1 MAGVRASKSVISF
14 QCSVG
19 HACSMTCPKK
29 AKSREISHGIFYM
42 GSFLHLESA
51 SHQKDENL
59 LFDGQKTCR
68 LASFCR
74 SWCDALQPSESPIY
88 KRFIKK
94 IVTLFVRDIKPRRS
108 RPLACFRKKISL
120 KKEVTP
126 LKEKAQRTFYKCVA
140 LEIIKMNY
148 IATG

>member
-1 MAGVRASKSVISF
+1 MSSLDW
-14 QCSVG
+14 
-19 HACSMTCPKK
+19 
-29 AKSREISHGIFYM
+29 GIV
-42 GSFLHLESA
+42 FLLGLSLLESA
-51 SHQKDENL
+51 SHQNDENL
-59 LFDGQKTCR
+59 PLDGQKICR
-68 LASFCR
+68 LASSCR